1 MTNRT
6 SMIPPE
12 LLDLRQWLAWYY
24 DHDGCKIPVG
34 TSNDP
39 ETWRMYSE
47 LKGSMRAFVITADDP
62 YTGIDLDDCITDE
75 GFTDKANEVL
85 EQFRGLAYAEVSP
98 SGTGIKLLTRAVK
111 PEGSGCSVGGWL
123 ECYDHTRFWTVTGNV
138 IEGFETIGEGQ
149 PEVDWLCGKY
159 LTPEKPKPKF
169 VAPAK
174 TISTPLA
181 ERARAYVDA
190 AELPREG
197 GRNNSAFRLAGH
209 LKAIVGDY
217 GDRLSEDDVMD
228 FLRSWNSRLGDPLPD
243 KEIEQV
249 ARSAMNNGTPREDK
263 PATAYEQVDILDINW
278 DELNATIDS
287 DDDIDDEQFC
297 QKLIPSSGLMRMVF
311 DFYGQ
316 QAYRRSVVMGLAV
329 SVALCQTIFGRK
341 VRSHTDLRTNDY
353 NLILATTGSGKEA
366 CEATIT
372 KILDAADPG
381 CRHMIPP
388 DVQSG
393 NGLMRAVA
401 SSPCAIWVC
410 DEFGKIL
417 QAVLDKKGNQ
427 HIKNIGHHLLKLYG
441 KSNGTYG
448 GAAHSDGIR
457 NRIVQPHLC
466 VLGLSTGSTVFESIA
481 TEQVADGL
489 IGRIAFWPVQD
500 RPDPRDDM
508 TISEPGEKLVE
519 VVKDWLGFEPGAANL
534 IPTPETVKMSSEA
547 LRRWQVH
554 SKQINERMKSE
565 SEMRAAVWSR
575 VAARTM
581 KLALVHRCS
590 RLDVPAGLC
599 QWDFVQVEMI
609 DVQWAVCL
617 SNWLARISCGL
628 IRENVFDKSGS
639 KAKSLLMK
647 ALAESP
653 EGVNRR
659 ALLRACRSITAGD
672 LQSAADECGL
682 KTVTRTNKGRPSVW
696 YELTASSG

>member
-1 MTNRT
+1 
-6 SMIPPE
+6 MIPPE
-12 LLDLRQWLAWYY
+12 LLNLPQWLAWYY
-24 DHDGCKIPVG
+24 DSEGTKVPVG
-34 TSNDP
+34 KSNDP
-39 ETWRMYSE
+39 KTWRMHSE
-47 LKGSMRAFVITADDP
+47 LKGTMRAFVIEAGDP
-62 YTGIDLDDCITDE
+62 YTGVDLDDCVTDD
-75 GFTDKANEVL
+75 GFTPEAAEVL
-85 EQFRGLAYAEVSP
+85 ERFRGIAYAEISP
-98 SGTGIKLLTRAVK
+98 SGTGIKLLTRASK
-111 PEGSGCSVGGWL
+111 PEGSACSFDKWL
-123 ECYDHTRFWTVTGNV
+123 ECYDHARFWTVTGNV
-138 IEGFETIGEGQ
+138 IEGFEEIGDGQEG
-149 PEVDWLCGKY
+149 VDWLCRKY

-169 VAPAK
+169 VAPPK
-174 TISTPLA
+174 TVSHPLA

-190 AELPREG
+190 ADRPSEG
-197 GRNNSAFRLAGH
+197 GRNNTAFRLAGH
-209 LKAIVGDY
+209 LAAIVGEY
-217 GDRLSEDDVMD
+217 GDRLSEDEIVDY
-228 FLRSWNSRLGDPLPD
+228 LRSWNCKLSDPLPD
-243 KEIEQV
+243 CEIEKV
-249 ARSAMNNGTPREDK
+249 ARSAMNNGTPRDDK

-278 DELNATIDS
+278 DELNATVDS
-287 DDDIDDEQFC
+287 EEDIDDEQFC
-297 QKLIPSSGLMRMVF
+297 LKLVPSSGLMRMVF
-311 DFYGQ
+311 EFYGQ

-393 NGLMRAVA
+393 NGLMRAVS

-519 VVKDWLGFEPGAANL
+519 TVRDWIDFEPGENNL
-534 IPTPETVKMSSEA
+534 IPTPETVNMSSEA
-547 LRRWQVH
+547 LKRWQVH

-581 KLALVHRCS
+581 KLSLVHRCS
-590 RLDVPAGLC
+590 RLEAPAGMC
-599 QWDFVQVEMI
+599 QWDFVQIELI

-647 ALAESP
+647 ALTESP
-653 EGVNRR
+653 EGVNCR

-672 LQSAADECGL
+672 LQAAADEMGL
-682 KTVTRTNKGRPSVW
+682 LTENRSSGGRPSKW
-696 YELTASSG
+696 YMTNTNSS